1 MLIDQELCVTKDI
14 VGHLNDPEFW
24 DVKIVGSDGV
34 IPVNKTILSMR
45 SQYFRSMFSEK
56 NNFVESQAG
65 SVKMH
70 YPKAVLDKVILY
82 LYSAQLDC
90 DEMSLRAMMD
100 LLEIFNLM
108 NLPSEYGKVEAYTL
122 DNIKKGKY
130 PMSDCLKYLED
141 SSKLGLVVI
150 WEALLSHLGGNF
162 ITISEFEEVKS
173 LPEPMILGLLQEK
186 SEERSQTILRFK
198 TFALWLSANSMDDA
212 AKSEVLRLFNFDDF
226 TFKELTSDV
235 QMSGLYPVDKIM
247 ARMEKLYEAKN
258 KILTTTAFVRKCDKW
273 FEEHHESGDV
283 VARYEVEFFLTE
295 WFGYDLPVSTLDRIL
310 ELCDQDDDIDA
321 EIDKYEF
328 TAACHL
334 AFRAV
339 NYGDEIPKQVVIS
352 LHDHKYFTLLLQ
364 LPPRPAANFHVTP
377 ENKRLYDTWFDQLG
391 PEDGLLSEADVR
403 DFYHEKFELPDL
415 NEDKIWDLSDQDQH
429 GFLDRHEF
437 SVFCHLAVRSFY
449 HDDEIPDQVNSY
461 ISRLI

>member
-1 MLIDQELCVTKDI
+1 MMLIDQELCVTKDI

-122 DNIKKGKY
+122 DNIKKGTY

-162 ITISEFEEVKS
+162 VAISQLDEVKS
-173 LPEPMILGLLQEK
+173 LSEPMIVTLLHEK
-186 SEERSQTILRFK
+186 SEERSQSIFRFK
-198 TFALWLSANSMDDA
+198 TLAKWLSVNSMDDTV
-212 AKSEVLRLFNFDDF
+212 KSDALELFNFEDF
-226 TFKELTSDV
+226 KFKELNYEV
-235 QMSGLYPVDKIM
+235 RNSGLYPVDKIM
-247 ARMEKLYEAKN
+247 DRMEQLYEA
-258 KILTTTAFVRKCDKW
+258 RKD
-273 FEEHHESGDV
+273 
-283 VARYEVEFFLTE
+283 
-295 WFGYDLPVSTLDRIL
+295 
-310 ELCDQDDDIDA
+310 
-321 EIDKYEF
+321 
-328 TAACHL
+328 
-334 AFRAV
+334 
-339 NYGDEIPKQVVIS
+339 
-352 LHDHKYFTLLLQ
+352 
-364 LPPRPAANFHVTP
+364 NFHISSH
-377 ENKRLYDTWFDQLG
+377 NRRRYDRKFDQLE
-391 PEDGLLSEADVR
+391 PKDGLLSEEEVR
-403 DFYHEKFELPDL
+403 NYLMKTNLPDSTR
-415 NEDKIWDLSDQDQH
+415 EKIWELSDHDKD
-429 GFLDRHEF
+429 GFLDRYEF
-437 SVFCHLAVRSFY
+437 RVAFHLTMGARY
-449 HDDEIPDQVNSY
+449 YNEEIPDQVTIF
-461 ISRLI
+461 ISTVFSLT